1 MTMTMTGSRRVTAT
15 ASILLLV
22 SLASSVLLLLR
33 LDQVRATAT
42 LEDVLYFNSPK
53 LVKRLSLGYDGLLAD
68 IYWTR
73 AVQYFGNRHVTRTAT
88 EYNLLAPLLEITT
101 ALDPKLIAAYEFG
114 ANFLGPKPPEG
125 AGQPDKAIALLE
137 GGIRTNPD
145 NWRLYYDLG
154 FFYYM
159 DLKDYGRAAEAF
171 ERGTKVPKAHP
182 FLRVMAAQM
191 AQHAGEIQTAR
202 MLWQATYSTTTDD
215 QIRQNAVEHLRAL
228 QVDESITELEEMVA
242 QYEQQKGVTP
252 SSFNVMMGAGILRG
266 LPVDPDGKPYKLMA
280 DGRIELRNPED
291 FPFVEKGL
299 PPGYKAGP
307 PKLH

>member
-1 MTMTMTGSRRVTAT
+1 MTSSRRVTT
-15 ASILLLV
+15 VASILLLL
-22 SLASSVLLLLR
+22 SLASSVLLLRR
-33 LDQVRATAT
+33 LDQIRATAAV
-42 LEDVLYFNSPK
+42 EDVLYFNSPK

-88 EYNLLAPLLEITT
+88 DYKLLAPLLEITT
-101 ALDPKLIAAYEFG
+101 SLDPKLIVAYEFG

-125 AGQPDKAIALLE
+125 AGQPDKAIALLQD
-137 GGIRTNPD
+137 GIRTNPD

-159 DLKDYGRAAEAF
+159 DLKDYGQAAEAF
-171 ERGTKVPKAHP
+171 ERGAQVPNAHP
-182 FLRVMAAQM
+182 FLRAMAARM

-202 MLWQATYSTTTDD
+202 MLWQATYATTTDD

-228 QVDESITELEEMVA
+228 QVDENITELEKMVA
-242 QYEQQKGVTP
+242 QYRQQTGVAP
-252 SSFNVMMGAGILRG
+252 SSFSALISAGILRG
-266 LPVDPDGKPYKLMA
+266 VPVDPDGKPYKLMA
-280 DGRIELRNPED
+280 DGRIELRNPDD

-299 PPGYKAGP
+299 PPGYKPGR

>member
-1 MTMTMTGSRRVTAT
+1 
-15 ASILLLV
+15 
-22 SLASSVLLLLR
+22 
-33 LDQVRATAT
+33 
-42 LEDVLYFNSPK
+42 
-53 LVKRLSLGYDGLLAD
+53 
-68 IYWTR
+68 
-73 AVQYFGNRHVTRTAT
+73 
-88 EYNLLAPLLEITT
+88 LEITT
-101 ALDPKLIAAYEFG
+101 ALDPKLIVAYEFG

-159 DLKDYGRAAEAF
+159 DLKDYGRAADAF
-171 ERGTKVPKAHP
+171 ERGSKVPKAHP

-202 MLWQATYSTTTDD
+202 MLWQATYATTTDD

-228 QVDESITELEEMVA
+228 QVDENITELEKRVA

-266 LPVDPDGKPYKLMA
+266 VPVDPDGKPYKLMA

-299 PPGYKAGP
+299 PPGYKPGP

>member
-1 MTMTMTGSRRVTAT
+1 MTGSRRVTT
-15 ASILLLV
+15 VASILLLL
-22 SLASSVLLLLR
+22 SLASSVLLLRR
-33 LDQVRATAT
+33 LDQVRASAT
-42 LEDVLYFNSPK
+42 LEDVLYFSSPK

-73 AVQYFGNRHVTRTAT
+73 AVQYFGSRQVTRTASD
-88 EYNLLAPLLEITT
+88 YNLLAPLLEITT
-101 ALDPKLIAAYEFG
+101 ALDPKLIVAYEFG

-137 GGIRTNPD
+137 GGIRNNPD
-145 NWRLYYDLG
+145 DWKLYYDLG

-159 DLKDYGRAAEAF
+159 DLKDSARAAETF
-171 ERGTKVPKAHP
+171 DRGTKVPKAHP
-182 FLRVMAAQM
+182 FLRVLAAQM

-202 MLWQATYSTTTDD
+202 MLWQATYATTTDD

-228 QVDESITELEEMVA
+228 QVDESITKLEEMVA
-242 QYEQQKGVTP
+242 QYEQQTGVTP
-252 SSFNVMMGAGILRG
+252 SSFNVMIGAGILRG
-266 LPVDPDGKPYKLMA
+266 VPVDPDGKPYKLMA

-299 PPGYKAGP
+299 PPGYKAVP

>member
-1 MTMTMTGSRRVTAT
+1 MTGSRRVTT
-15 ASILLLV
+15 VASILLLL
-22 SLASSVLLLLR
+22 SLASSVLLLRR
-33 LDQVRATAT
+33 LDQIRATAT
-42 LEDVLYFNSPK
+42 VEDVLYFNSPK
-53 LVKRLSLGYDGLLAD
+53 LVKRLSLGYDGVLAD

-88 EYNLLAPLLEITT
+88 DYELLAPLLEITT
-101 ALDPKLIAAYEFG
+101 ALDPKLTVAYEFG

-137 GGIRTNPD
+137 DGIRTNPD
-145 NWRLYYDLG
+145 DWKLYYDLG

-159 DLKDYGRAAEAF
+159 DLKDYARAAEAF
-171 ERGTKVPKAHP
+171 ERGAKVPKAHP
-182 FLRVMAAQM
+182 FLRVMAARM

-202 MLWQATYSTTTDD
+202 MLWQATYATTTDD

-228 QVDESITELEEMVA
+228 QVDENITELEKMVA
-242 QYEQQKGVTP
+242 QYRQQTGVAP
-252 SSFNVMMGAGILRG
+252 SSFNALISAGILRG
-266 LPVDPDGKPYKLMA
+266 VPVDPDGKPYKLMA
-280 DGRIELRNPED
+280 DGRIELRNPDD
-291 FPFVEKGL
+291 FPYVEKGL